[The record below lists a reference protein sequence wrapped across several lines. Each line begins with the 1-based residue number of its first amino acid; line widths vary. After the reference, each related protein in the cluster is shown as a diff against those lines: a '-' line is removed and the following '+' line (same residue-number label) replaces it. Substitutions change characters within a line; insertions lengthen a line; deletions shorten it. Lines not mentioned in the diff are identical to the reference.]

1 MYVWLYNY
9 ILYVCIAC
17 YYDIHTHD
25 IHEKRDVKKE
35 MLIFQFYF
43 CYLTVNLSGPL
54 DLLNII

>member
-25 IHEKRDVKKE
+25 IHEKRDVKKRN
-35 MLIFQFYF
+35 
-43 CYLTVNLSGPL
+43 VN
-54 DLLNII
+54 I